1 MKFTFRLFTVALILF
16 MGLNST
22 AQTTADMLFEF
33 IEHDF
38 GKIKEDGGPANYNFN
53 FANTGKIPLV
63 ISSVNASC
71 GCTTPEWSKEP
82 VLPGKSGFIKVSYN
96 PLNRPGSFNKT
107 VTVVANIP
115 AGSIVIKILGD
126 VTPKTLTLEQQYP
139 IEVGKLRMLN
149 NNLSFV
155 RVKNN
160 EVKTDS
166 LKFINTSDS
175 TINIAFKGI
184 QANLTVKALPASVKP
199 KGTGFFVVTYD
210 GSKVAELGFQ
220 MSRVYLVFNGKENY
234 NYGINVSATVEEDFS
249 KLSKQELQ
257 NAPAID
263 FNQRVYDFGEIPEGK
278 KVEYSFLILNKG
290 KSDLQIRSVKA
301 SCGCTAANPASKV
314 VKPGENTEVKVVF
327 DSQGRV
333 GLQNKTITIISNDPN
348 ASTSILRISGNVI
361 AVKK

>member
-1 MKFTFRLFTVALILF
+1 MKSTLRLFSVALILLI
-16 MGLNST
+16 GLNSK

-33 IEHDF
+33 LEHDF
-38 GKIKEDGGPANYNFN
+38 GKIKEEGGPANYNFN
-53 FANTGKIPLV
+53 FTNTGKIPLV

-71 GCTTPEWSKEP
+71 GCTTPEWSKDP

-115 AGSIVIKILGD
+115 PGSIVLKILGD

-175 TINIAFKGI
+175 TINIAFKGTP
-184 QANLTVKALPASVKP
+184 ANLTVKARPAAVKP

-220 MSRVYLVFNGKENY
+220 MSRIYLVFNGKENY

-249 KLSKQELQ
+249 KLSQQELQ
-257 NAPAID
+257 NAPSID

-278 KVEYSFLILNKG
+278 KVEYSFSILNKG

-301 SCGCTAANPASKV
+301 SCGCTAANPTSKV
-314 VKPGENTEVKVVF
+314 IKPGDTTDMKVVF
-327 DSQGRV
+327 DSQGKV

-348 ASTSILRISGNVI
+348 AATSILRISGNVI
-361 AVKK
+361 AAKK

>member
-1 MKFTFRLFTVALILF
+1 MKYTVRLFTVALILF
-16 MGLNST
+16 TGFNSM
-22 AQTTADMLFEF
+22 AQTSADMLFEF
-33 IEHDF
+33 MDHDF
-38 GKIKEDGGPANYNFN
+38 GKIKEEGGPANYNFN
-53 FANTGKIPLV
+53 FTNTGKVPLV

-71 GCTTPEWSKEP
+71 GCTTPEWSKDP

-96 PLNRPGSFNKT
+96 PLNRPGSFTKT
-107 VTVVANIP
+107 VLVVANIP
-115 AGSIVIKILGD
+115 AGSKMLKIMGD
-126 VTPKTLTLEQQYP
+126 VIPKTLTLEQQYP

-155 RVKNN
+155 RIKNN

-175 TINIAFKGI
+175 TVNIAFKGI
-184 QANLTVKALPASVKP
+184 PANLTIKAIPASVKP
-199 KGTGFFVVTYD
+199 KGSGFFRVTYD
-210 GSKVAELGFQ
+210 GSKVVDLGFQ

-249 KLSKQELQ
+249 KLTKQELQ
-257 NAPAID
+257 NAPMID
-263 FNQRVYDFGEIPEGK
+263 FNQRVYDFGEVTEGK

-290 KSDLQIRSVKA
+290 KSDLQIRSVRA
-301 SCGCTAANPASKV
+301 SCGCTAANPTSKV
-314 VKPGENTEVKVVF
+314 VKPGEKTEMKVIF
-327 DSQGRV
+327 DSQGKV

-348 ASTSILRISGNVI
+348 ASTSILRISGTVV